1 MKEIIEWLY
10 LLDGIFNII
19 VVDKFVY
26 WIWVFFLY
34 RNIYGCLKYVF

>member
-26 WIWVFFLY
+26 WIWVFF
-34 RNIYGCLKYVF
+34 V

>member
-26 WIWVFFLY
+26 WIWFFFCIG
-34 RNIYGCLKYVF
+34 IYMVV

>member
-26 WIWVFFLY
+26 WIGFCLY